1 MTDAPQPN
9 SLQDEAAIRR
19 LMDLYGSGVDERAWD
34 SWARIFDD
42 PLETDFSQMN
52 AAIAPATLSR
62 DRHVAGARAVIGQ
75 FEATQH
81 MITNIQVTLDGDRA
95 HARAVMRAEH
105 WIGGIRGNSRYTM
118 FGVYENGFRRTP
130 GGWVISRLTLRLSRE
145 EGNLDVWSEAVRRA
159 QAASA

>member
-1 MTDAPQPN
+1 
-9 SLQDEAAIRR
+9 
-19 LMDLYGSGVDERAWD
+19 
-34 SWARIFDD
+34 
-42 PLETDFSQMN
+42 
-52 AAIAPATLSR
+52 
-62 DRHVAGARAVIGQ
+62 
-75 FEATQH
+75 
-81 MITNIQVTLDGDRA
+81 MITNVQVTLDGDRA
-95 HARAVMRAEH
+95 QARAAMRAEH